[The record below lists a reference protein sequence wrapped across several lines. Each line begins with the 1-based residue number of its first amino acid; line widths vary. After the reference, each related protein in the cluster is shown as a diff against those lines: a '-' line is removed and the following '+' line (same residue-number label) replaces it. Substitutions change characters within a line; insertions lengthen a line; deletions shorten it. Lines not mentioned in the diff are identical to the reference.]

1 MSVSRRRFVTD
12 ASTFGM
18 IAALLPE
25 LVSAQEADHAAA
37 AQASSEDAPHSSYG
51 FWHGFFDA
59 VNPTMN
65 VDGKP
70 AKPRGPA
77 DQLPDPAAE
86 TQYLHYKFDESRLRY
101 ATDIG
106 KEELLK
112 HDGDVAIS
120 VALSQYRPGNGETHM
135 RASQLRVDTTQIHP
149 LMNIF
154 APIAWTSIASL
165 TPSKSTGKIPPLD
178 QLGFHSPQ
186 ATQGTNK
193 ILLTQG
199 AGMMAVNIS
208 KASESSLF
216 VKALNVIMNSAKMVV
231 PLVSLPAISVPAL
244 SAFTQVLADWEN
256 RTKFLLNGNLTT
268 AIATKSALEDNE
280 LPARHIGLISGDY
293 LMIPQRHVA
302 DIADQLPSLRLDGGY
317 LVHRDADAKMPLQSR
332 AEITLPGVTYATMR
346 LSVKPLD
353 GCWVGRP
360 AA

>member
-1 MSVSRRRFVTD
+1 
-12 ASTFGM
+12 
-18 IAALLPE
+18 
-25 LVSAQEADHAAA
+25 
-37 AQASSEDAPHSSYG
+37 
-51 FWHGFFDA
+51 
-59 VNPTMN
+59 
-65 VDGKP
+65 
-70 AKPRGPA
+70 
-77 DQLPDPAAE
+77 
-86 TQYLHYKFDESRLRY
+86 
-101 ATDIG
+101 
-106 KEELLK
+106 
-112 HDGDVAIS
+112 
-120 VALSQYRPGNGETHM
+120 
-135 RASQLRVDTTQIHP
+135 
-149 LMNIF
+149 
-154 APIAWTSIASL
+154 
-165 TPSKSTGKIPPLD
+165 
-178 QLGFHSPQ
+178 
-186 ATQGTNK
+186 
-193 ILLTQG
+193 
-199 AGMMAVNIS
+199 MMAVNIS